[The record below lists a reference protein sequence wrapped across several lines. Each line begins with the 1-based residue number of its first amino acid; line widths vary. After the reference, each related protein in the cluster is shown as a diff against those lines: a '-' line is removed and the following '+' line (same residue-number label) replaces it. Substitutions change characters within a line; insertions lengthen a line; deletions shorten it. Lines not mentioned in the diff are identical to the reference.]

1 MYVEQLNFIRK
12 NQGACIA
19 FAVIIAVCIAGIWFM
34 RDAARNEELYDS
46 TDRTVERIE
55 AANQHVRDEI
65 TGSTGAVA
73 NAETSVRRT
82 EDLITAGAGT
92 VAAGTDRSEEIADGI
107 ARCED
112 ALTECRQSLGRVR
125 NIIEDIEN
133 ANRKGKAGAP
143 SAAVAK

>member
-1 MYVEQLNFIRK
+1 MYAELLNFIRK

-19 FAVIIAVCIAGIWFM
+19 FAVIVAVCIAGIWFM
-34 RDAARNEELYDS
+34 RDAARNEKLYDS
-46 TDRTVERIE
+46 TDRTMERIE
-55 AANQHVRDEI
+55 AANQRVRNEI
-65 TGSTGAVA
+65 AGSAGSVA

-92 VAAGTDRSEEIADGI
+92 VAAGTERSEEIADGI
-107 ARCED
+107 TRCEA
-112 ALTECRQSLGRVR
+112 ALTECQQSIGRVR

-133 ANRKGKAGAP
+133 ANRKGTAGAS

>member
-1 MYVEQLNFIRK
+1 MYVELLNFIRK

-19 FAVIIAVCIAGIWFM
+19 FAVIVAICIAGIWFM
-34 RDAARNEELYDS
+34 QDAARNEKLYDS

-55 AANQHVRDEI
+55 AANQRVRNEI
-65 TGSTGAVA
+65 AGSAGSVA

-82 EDLITAGAGT
+82 EDLITAGSET
-92 VAAGTDRSEEIADGI
+92 VAAGTERSEEIADGI
-107 ARCED
+107 TRCEA

-133 ANRKGKAGAP
+133 ANRKGTAGAP
-143 SAAVAK
+143 SAPVAK